1 MEIKTT
7 KNLPPLVKQS
17 STYKI
22 IIPDKVER
30 MIRFLCEKVW
40 NTEWSGVLFYTPTG
54 TFEDDNLE
62 IHCVDIL
69 PMDIGSTTYTEFAMS
84 PDVISYMAQKPEL
97 LDCKMGLIHSHNNMS
112 TFFSGTDTAT
122 LQEEGNERNHFV
134 SLIVNNEGKYTAA
147 ITRKVEY
154 TTVVKSISYEGFSGK
169 VNLEEEE
176 EYNDK
181 EIEYFYLNVQIENPN
196 DEVFTELSSR
206 IDEIKKK
213 KPQTSTFSPNTTYG
227 YSYPTKTAPVV
238 EKPAVIQPTL
248 FDDSDWDFPQKKNQT
263 QKEVVNDWG
272 NYWDKKLTPKTNKS
286 NELVS
291 KEDIEKIM
299 NQLLTGSVTITKVD
313 KDTKEKLIK
322 TIDKRFSARFGDV
335 PEGLAMFKYWAT
347 DFMEFLLWYS
357 VDDPDADECF
367 VTTEIADKVTDELS
381 KLPSSPFIDIYIDL
395 LSHYASTVY

>member
-1 MEIKTT
+1 
-7 KNLPPLVKQS
+7 
-17 STYKI
+17 
-22 IIPDKVER
+22 
-30 MIRFLCEKVW
+30 
-40 NTEWSGVLFYTPTG
+40 
-54 TFEDDNLE
+54 
-62 IHCVDIL
+62 
-69 PMDIGSTTYTEFAMS
+69 
-84 PDVISYMAQKPEL
+84 
-97 LDCKMGLIHSHNNMS
+97 MS

-154 TTVVKSISYEGFSGK
+154 TTIVKSISYEGFSGK

-213 KPQTSTFSPNTTYG
+213 KPQTSAFSPNTAYG
-227 YSYPTKTAPVV
+227 YSYPTRTASAV
-238 EKPAVIQPTL
+238 EKPTVIQPTL
-248 FDDSDWDFPQKKNQT
+248 FDDSDWDFPQKK
-263 QKEVVNDWG
+263 KEVINDWG

-322 TIDKRFSARFGDV
+322 TIDKRFSARFGNT

-357 VDDPDADECF
+357 IDDPDADECF
-367 VTTEIADKVTDELS
+367 VTTEIADKVTSELS

>member
-1 MEIKTT
+1 
-7 KNLPPLVKQS
+7 
-17 STYKI
+17 
-22 IIPDKVER
+22 
-30 MIRFLCEKVW
+30 
-40 NTEWSGVLFYTPTG
+40 
-54 TFEDDNLE
+54 
-62 IHCVDIL
+62 
-69 PMDIGSTTYTEFAMS
+69 
-84 PDVISYMAQKPEL
+84 
-97 LDCKMGLIHSHNNMS
+97 MS

-213 KPQTSTFSPNTTYG
+213 KPQTSAFSPNTAYG
-227 YSYPTKTAPVV
+227 YSYPTRTASAV
-238 EKPAVIQPTL
+238 EKPTVIQPTL
-248 FDDSDWDFPQKKNQT
+248 FDDSDWDFPQKK
-263 QKEVVNDWG
+263 KGVINDWG

-299 NQLLTGSVTITKVD
+299 NQLLTGSVTITKID

-322 TIDKRFSARFGDV
+322 TIDKRFSARFGNT

-357 VDDPDADECF
+357 IDDPDADECF
-367 VTTEIADKVTDELS
+367 VTTEIADKVTSELS

>member
-1 MEIKTT
+1 
-7 KNLPPLVKQS
+7 
-17 STYKI
+17 
-22 IIPDKVER
+22 
-30 MIRFLCEKVW
+30 
-40 NTEWSGVLFYTPTG
+40 
-54 TFEDDNLE
+54 
-62 IHCVDIL
+62 
-69 PMDIGSTTYTEFAMS
+69 
-84 PDVISYMAQKPEL
+84 
-97 LDCKMGLIHSHNNMS
+97 MS
-112 TFFSGTDTAT
+112 TFLSGTDTAT

-206 IDEIKKK
+206 LDEIKKK
-213 KPQTSTFSPNTTYG
+213 KPQISTFSPNTAYG
-227 YSYPTKTAPVV
+227 YSYPTKATPVV
-238 EKPAVIQPTL
+238 EKPTVIQPTL
-248 FDDSDWDFPQKKNQT
+248 FDDSDWDFPQKK
-263 QKEVVNDWG
+263 KEVTNDWG

-299 NQLLTGSVTITKVD
+299 NQLLTGSVTITKID

-322 TIDKRFSARFGDV
+322 TIDKRFSTRFGNT

-357 VDDPDADECF
+357 IDDPDADECF
-367 VTTEIADKVTDELS
+367 VTTEIADKVTSELS